1 MNKKILRIILVI
13 LIISLLM
20 PAGIIASAEVQ
31 EMRLSTEA
39 RGDAAYL
46 NDVMRTS
53 SYSDLS
59 SELKAVV
66 NAVNQRLTKL
76 YDLDEALIGGYIRDA
91 EAKLERLKTL
101 QSNQTEFSKLQAE
114 ISELCN
120 KILVA
125 SAESKVVSARSTW
138 HRPCE
143 STYAG
148 IEENVKMF
156 RDIGINLVF
165 VETFYHGCSAFK
177 SEATDIPY
185 HPSLAS
191 TYTDT
196 KKGIVYNDYLSAFVA
211 CCKAYG
217 IEVHAWV
224 ENFYVGINANTDIV
238 KNNPDWIV
246 YNDDGTYLQRREG
259 GLYIF
264 IDPASREVQD
274 LLIDY
279 YNEIFE
285 KHPGIKGL
293 NLDYIRYPVSNR
305 SMDTG
310 YTIAAMKGFFDLL
323 DLEFTDAQLASR
335 SKMANRFKQLFDK
348 NYLYGGQAE
357 ADTNYNLWVQYRT
370 DVITNYVRRI
380 KDEVKKPNDI
390 VLSTAVFA
398 PLSDSISQK
407 KADWQKWYANGWIDI
422 ATPMAYYTSSST
434 VETRVKEMI
443 SIGGSNCLYYTGI
456 ASSYSGLPA
465 WQNKE
470 FIEASNRAGAN
481 GYVIF
486 SSAQIVGHPD
496 VQLALSSGVNSKWA
510 VLPHSGVDKI
520 LAASFADILD
530 KADRLYIPAGGMHA
544 EDRETVKA
552 VFDGIIADLD
562 TTAAGIY
569 RVYNRVSALASTEI
583 GDYAT
588 GYARER
594 MAEQLGELAS
604 ILNARISIA
613 LVRDGIWDP
622 ETDASRP
629 ALEELELPATPE
641 NPENPENPEEPDV
654 SVLPEDPNSGNDA
667 PAEELTFF
675 QKLWKA
681 ILDFFRMLFGLKN

>member
-1 MNKKILRIILVI
+1 MNKIILRIILVI
-13 LIISLLM
+13 LIIALSM
-20 PAGIIASAEVQ
+20 PVCVIASAEAQ
-31 EMRLSTEA
+31 EMRLSRED
-39 RGDAAYL
+39 RS
-46 NDVMRTS
+46 VMRAS
-53 SYSDLS
+53 SYSELAA
-59 SELKAVV
+59 ELKTVA
-66 NAVNQRLTKL
+66 NAANQRIAKL
-76 YDLDEALIGGYIRDA
+76 YDLDKTLIQGYIRDA

-101 QSNQTEFSKLQAE
+101 QSGQAEYSKLQTE
-114 ISELCN
+114 ISDLCN

-156 RDIGINLVF
+156 RDVGINIIF

-177 SEATDIPY
+177 SDEPNIPY

-196 KKGIVYNDYLSAFVA
+196 KKGIVYNDYLSAFIA

-224 ENFYVGINANTDIV
+224 ENFYVGINANIDIV
-238 KNNPDWIV
+238 KNNPDWVV
-246 YNDDGTYLQRREG
+246 YNDDGTITQRKEG
-259 GLYIF
+259 GAYIF
-264 IDPASREVQD
+264 IDPASKEVQD
-274 LLIDY
+274 LLINY
-279 YNEIFE
+279 YNELFA
-285 KHPGIKGL
+285 KHPDVAGL

-305 SMDTG
+305 SVDTG
-310 YTIAAMKGFFDLL
+310 YTIAAMKGFFDLM

-335 SKMANRFKQLFDK
+335 TKMANRFKQLFDK
-348 NYLYGGQAE
+348 NYLYGGQVE
-357 ADTNYNLWVQYRT
+357 ADANYSSWVAYRT
-370 DVITNYVRRI
+370 DVITNFVRRI
-380 KDEVKKPNDI
+380 QEEVKKPNNI

-398 PLSDSISQK
+398 PLSDSITQK

-422 ATPMAYYTSSST
+422 ATPMAYYTASST

-486 SSAQIVGHPD
+486 SSAQIVGHAD

-510 VLPHSGVDKI
+510 VLPHAEIHKI
-520 LAASFADILD
+520 LTASFADILD
-530 KADRLYIPAGGMHA
+530 KADRLYIPAGGMTTA
-544 EDRETVKA
+544 GREAVKC
-552 VFDGIIADLD
+552 VFESIIAELD
-562 TTAAGIY
+562 TSAAGIY
-569 RVYNRVSALASTEI
+569 RAYNRVNALTQTELAN
-583 GDYAT
+583 YAT
-588 GYARER
+588 GYAHER
-594 MAEQLGELAS
+594 MTQQLNELAS
-604 ILNARISIA
+604 ILNARISIT
-613 LVRDGIWDP
+613 LVRDGTWNP
-622 ETDASRP
+622 ETGASRP
-629 ALEELELPATPE
+629 TLEELEIPAIPE
-641 NPENPENPEEPDV
+641 DPTTPEEPDA
-654 SVLPEDPNSGNDA
+654 GNNM

-681 ILDFFRMLFGLKN
+681 ILEFFQMLFGIKN

>member
-1 MNKKILRIILVI
+1 MNIKLLRLVLAI
-13 LIISLLM
+13 LIVALLM
-20 PAGIIASAEVQ
+20 PLGITASAEAQ
-31 EMRLSTEA
+31 EMRLS
-39 RGDAAYL
+39 RQIR
-46 NDVMRTS
+46 NDVMRART
-53 SYSDLS
+53 Y
-59 SELKAVV
+59 SELSAELKTVTDTA
-66 NAVNQRLTKL
+66 NQRIAKL
-76 YDLDEALIGGYIRDA
+76 YDLDKALIDGYIRDA
-91 EAKLERLKTL
+91 EAKLARLKTL
-101 QSNQTEFSKLQAE
+101 QSSQTEYSTLEAE
-114 ISELCN
+114 ISQLCN

-156 RDIGINLVF
+156 RDVGINLVF

-177 SEATDIPY
+177 SDEPSIPY

-238 KNNPDWIV
+238 KNNPDWVV
-246 YNDDGTYLQRREG
+246 YNDDGTFLQRKEG

-274 LLIDY
+274 LLIDF
-279 YNEIFE
+279 YNELFE
-285 KHPGIKGL
+285 KHPDVAGL

-323 DLEFTDAQLASR
+323 GFQFTDAQLASR
-335 SKMANRFKQLFDK
+335 SKMAGRFEQLFDK

-357 ADTNYNLWVQYRT
+357 ADSNYNLWVEYRT
-370 DVITNYVRRI
+370 NIITDFVRRI
-380 KDEVKKPNDI
+380 HNEVKKPNDI

-398 PLSDSISQK
+398 PLADSISQK

-422 ATPMAYYTSSST
+422 ATPMAYYTSSAT

-486 SSAQIVGHPD
+486 SSAQIIGNPD

-510 VLPHSGVDKI
+510 VLPHGEIDKI
-520 LAASFADILD
+520 LTASFDDILD
-530 KADRLYIPAGGMHA
+530 KAERLYIPAGGMTA
-544 EDRETVKA
+544 EGREGVKR
-552 VFDGIIADLD
+552 VFDSIVAELD
-562 TTAAGIY
+562 TSASGIY
-569 RVYNRVSALASTEI
+569 RAYNRINVFVSAELKNH
-583 GDYAT
+583 AT

-594 MAEQLGELAS
+594 MAEQLDALAV
-604 ILNARISIA
+604 ILNARISIT
-613 LVRDGIWDP
+613 LIRDGIWDP
-622 ETDASRP
+622 ETGASRP
-629 ALEELELPATPE
+629 TLEELELLPPPEVPE
-641 NPENPENPEEPDV
+641 NPENPDTPALPQGPDTGTAV
-654 SVLPEDPNSGNDA
+654 
-667 PAEELTFF
+667 PAEKLSFF
-675 QKLWKA
+675 DKLLKA
-681 ILDFFRMLFGLKN
+681 ILDFFRMLFGIKN

>member
-1 MNKKILRIILVI
+1 MNQTILRVILVV
-13 LIISLLM
+13 LIIALLM
-20 PAGIIASAEVQ
+20 PTGMIASAETQ
-31 EMRLSTEA
+31 EMRLSAEN
-39 RGDAAYL
+39 R
-46 NDVMRTS
+46 DVMRAG
-53 SYSDLS
+53 SYSELA
-59 SELKAVV
+59 SELSKVA
-66 NAVNQRLTKL
+66 NAANQRIEKL
-76 YDLDEALIGGYIRDA
+76 YDLDKELIASYIRDA
-91 EAKLERLKTL
+91 EAKLAKLKNL
-101 QSNQTEFSKLQAE
+101 QSGQAEYLVLQAE

-156 RDIGINLVF
+156 RDVGINLIF

-177 SEATDIPY
+177 SDEPNIPY

-211 CCKAYG
+211 CCREYG
-217 IEVHAWV
+217 VEVHAWV

-238 KNNPDWIV
+238 KNNPNWIV
-246 YNDDGTYLQRREG
+246 YNDDGTITQRKEG
-259 GLYIF
+259 GAYIF

-274 LLIDY
+274 LLINY
-279 YNEIFE
+279 YNELFA
-285 KHPGIKGL
+285 KHPDIAGL
-293 NLDYIRYPVSNR
+293 NLDYIRYPVSNQ
-305 SMDTG
+305 STDTG
-310 YTIAAMKGFFDLL
+310 YTVAAMKGFFDQLGL
-323 DLEFTDAQLASR
+323 TFTDAQLDSR

-348 NYLYGGQAE
+348 NYLYGGQTE
-357 ADTNYNLWVQYRT
+357 ANANYELWVKYRT
-370 DVITNYVRRI
+370 DVITNFVRRI
-380 KDEVKKPNDI
+380 QDEVKKPNDI
-390 VLSTAVFA
+390 ILSTAVFA

-422 ATPMAYYTSSST
+422 ATPMAYYTASST
-434 VETRVKEMI
+434 VEIRVKEMI

-486 SSAQIVGHPD
+486 SSAQIVGHAD

-510 VLPHSGVDKI
+510 VLPHAEIEKI

-530 KADRLYIPAGGMHA
+530 KAERLYIPAGGMTTA
-544 EDRETVKA
+544 DREAMKGLL
-552 VFDGIIADLD
+552 DGIMAELD
-562 TTAAGIY
+562 TTPAGIY
-569 RVYNRVSALASTEI
+569 RVYNRVCALASAELKN
-583 GDYAT
+583 YAT

-594 MAEQLGELAS
+594 MAEQLNELAT
-604 ILNARISIA
+604 ILNARISIT

-622 ETDASRP
+622 ETDAVRP
-629 ALEELELPATPE
+629 TLEELEQLPPPSVPE
-641 NPENPENPEEPDV
+641 NPENPEDTDTPT
-654 SVLPEDPNSGNDA
+654 LPEVPDA
-667 PAEELTFF
+667 GSDIPAKELTFLE
-675 QKLWKA
+675 KLWKA
-681 ILDFFRMLFGLKN
+681 ILDFFRMLFGVKS